1 MVGLSGILDIFRSS
15 DNGNRWKRIVS
26 RLRTN
31 QLKRSKLLMVDLMI
45 ILFHLKL
52 EKFNCI
58 GCYELVDSDLSFC
71 SYKNEL
77 LLV

>member
-31 QLKRSKLLMVDLMI
+31 
-45 ILFHLKL
+45 
-52 EKFNCI
+52 
-58 GCYELVDSDLSFC
+58 
-71 SYKNEL
+71 
-77 LLV
+77 